1 MLDEDLAELYD
12 VETRRL
18 NTPETYDRYEDGLDR
33 RGWAKIPV
41 RFSVEFWTIFQGRTC
56 TKGLYLN

>member
-33 RGWAKIPV
+33 RAGQ
-41 RFSVEFWTIFQGRTC
+41 RFPYDFLLNSGQYSKVERAPKAYI
-56 TKGLYLN
+56 

>member
-41 RFSVEFWTIFQGRTC
+41 RFSVEFWTIFQGRAC
-56 TKGLYLN
+56 I